1 MARRRVG
8 QPARAALL
16 RLGKAPLR
24 ETQKVIVKPLGARGV
39 VSPSGELLKGLL
51 AVVASSG
58 RRGAEVGRE
67 GDGRAG
73 HQGLGGGPDGGGAD
87 ATGGDTEEGGR
98 HDDRRVR
105 NRGGEKMRRGEEELE
120 V

>member
-1 MARRRVG
+1 M
-8 QPARAALL
+8 
-16 RLGKAPLR
+16 
-24 ETQKVIVKPLGARGV
+24 IVKPLGARGV

-58 RRGAEVGRE
+58 HRGAEVGRE

-73 HQGLGGGPDGGGAD
+73 HEGLGGGPDGGGAD
-87 ATGGDTEEGGR
+87 ATGGDAEEGGR
-98 HDDRRVR
+98 HDGRRVR